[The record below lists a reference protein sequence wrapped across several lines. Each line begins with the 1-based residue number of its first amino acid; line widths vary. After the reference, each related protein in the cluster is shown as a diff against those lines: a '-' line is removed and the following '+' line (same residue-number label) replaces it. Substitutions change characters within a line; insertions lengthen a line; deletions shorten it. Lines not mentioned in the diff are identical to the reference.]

1 MWFKKSNKDNYDELT
16 KKLAERSAEVARII
30 KKKMIEL
37 DIQNDFEFEDG
48 EFEDGK
54 LVFYYGLI
62 EYITIRVEKVEVWGK
77 PIEYLAILC
86 TEHDD
91 NGKAVEFWKSLEHLN
106 LTLCWNGEP
115 DVEIDGASN
124 KEAITFLNCANEIYD
139 YLSKLKER
147 RAKERAKENAM
158 KKKREI
164 SEIKKVIKKT
174 DFLCG

>member
-1 MWFKKSNKDNYDELT
+1 MIFGRKDNNETYKELT

-37 DIQNDFEFEDG
+37 DIQNDS

-54 LVFYYGLI
+54 FVFYYGLI

-77 PIEYLAILC
+77 PIEYLAILR
-86 TEHDD
+86 TGHDD
-91 NGKAVEFWKSLEHLN
+91 NGKAAEFWKSLEHLN
-106 LTLCWNGEP
+106 RTLCWYDEP

-124 KEAITFLNCANEIYD
+124 KEAIVFLNHANEIYD

-147 RAKERAKENAM
+147 RENENAR

-174 DFLCG
+174 GSLVK

>member
-1 MWFKKSNKDNYDELT
+1 MIFGRKDNNETYKELT

-37 DIQNDFEFEDG
+37 DIQNDS

-54 LVFYYGLI
+54 FVFYYGLI
-62 EYITIRVEKVEVWGK
+62 EYIMIRVEKVEVWGK
-77 PIEYLAILC
+77 PIEYLAILR
-86 TEHDD
+86 TGHDD
-91 NGKAVEFWKSLEHLN
+91 NGKTVEFWKSLEHLN
-106 LTLCWNGEP
+106 RTLCWDGEP

-124 KEAITFLNCANEIYD
+124 KEAIVFLNHANEIYD

-147 RAKERAKENAM
+147 RAKENAR

-174 DFLCG
+174 GSLVK

>member
-1 MWFKKSNKDNYDELT
+1 MIFGRKDNNETYKELT
-16 KKLAERSAEVARII
+16 NKLAERSAEVARII

-37 DIQNDFEFEDG
+37 DIQNDS

-54 LVFYYGLI
+54 FVFYYGLI
-62 EYITIRVEKVEVWGK
+62 EYITIRVEKVEVCGK

-86 TEHDD
+86 TGHDD
-91 NGKAVEFWKSLEHLN
+91 NGKTVEFWKSLEHLN
-106 LTLCWNGEP
+106 RTLCWDGEP

-124 KEAITFLNCANEIYD
+124 KEAIAFLNCANEIYD

-147 RAKERAKENAM
+147 RAKENAR

-174 DFLCG
+174 DSLVK

>member
-1 MWFKKSNKDNYDELT
+1 MFGRKNNNETYEELT
-16 KKLAERSAEVARII
+16 KKLAERSAEVARLI

-37 DIQNDFEFEDG
+37 DIQNDS

-54 LVFYYGLI
+54 FKFFYGFA
-62 EYITIRVEKVEVWGK
+62 EYITIRVEKVEAWGK
-77 PIEYLAILC
+77 PIEYLAILR
-86 TEHDD
+86 TEYDD

-106 LTLCWNGEP
+106 RALCWDGEP

-124 KEAITFLNCANEIYD
+124 KEAIVFLNYANEIYD
-139 YLSKLKER
+139 YLSKVKER
-147 RAKERAKENAM
+147 RAKENAR

-174 DFLCG
+174 DSLVK

>member
-30 KKKMIEL
+30 KKKMIEP
-37 DIQNDFEFEDG
+37 DIQNDFD
-48 EFEDGK
+48 FEDGK
-54 LVFYYGLI
+54 FEDGKFEFYYNLV
-62 EYITIRVEKVEVWGK
+62 EYITIRVEKVEVCGK

-86 TEHDD
+86 TGHDD
-91 NGKAVEFWKSLEHLN
+91 NGKTAEFWKSLEHLN
-106 LTLCWNGEP
+106 RTLCWDGEP

-124 KEAITFLNCANEIYD
+124 KEAIAFLNCANEIYD

-147 RAKERAKENAM
+147 RAKENAR

-174 DFLCG
+174 DFLGE

>member
-1 MWFKKSNKDNYDELT
+1 MIFGRKDNNETYKELT
-16 KKLAERSAEVARII
+16 NKLAERSADVARLIR
-30 KKKMIEL
+30 KKMIEP
-37 DIQNDFEFEDG
+37 DIQNDS

-54 LVFYYGLI
+54 FVFYYGLI

-91 NGKAVEFWKSLEHLN
+91 NGKTAEFWKSLEHLN
-106 LTLCWNGEP
+106 LTLCWDGEP

-124 KEAITFLNCANEIYD
+124 KEAIIFLNCANEIYD

-147 RAKERAKENAM
+147 REKENAR

-174 DFLCG
+174 DSLVK

>member
-1 MWFKKSNKDNYDELT
+1 MIFGRKDNNETYKELT

-37 DIQNDFEFEDG
+37 DIQNDS

-54 LVFYYGLI
+54 FVFYYGLI
-62 EYITIRVEKVEVWGK
+62 EYIMIRVEKVEVWGK
-77 PIEYLAILC
+77 PIEYLAILR
-86 TEHDD
+86 TGHDD
-91 NGKAVEFWKSLEHLN
+91 NGKAAEFWKSLEHLN
-106 LTLCWNGEP
+106 RTLCWDGEP

-124 KEAITFLNCANEIYD
+124 KEAIVFLNHANEIYD

-147 RAKERAKENAM
+147 RENENAR

-174 DFLCG
+174 DFLGE

>member
-1 MWFKKSNKDNYDELT
+1 MIFGRKDNNETYEELT
-16 KKLAERSAEVARII
+16 NKLAERSAEVARLI

-37 DIQNDFEFEDG
+37 DIAHDS

-54 LVFYYGLI
+54 FEFFYGLI
-62 EYITIRVEKVEVWGK
+62 DYFIIRVEKVEVYGK
-77 PIEYLAILC
+77 PIEYLAILFK
-86 TEHDD
+86 EHDD
-91 NGKAVEFWKSLEHLN
+91 NGKTVEFWKSLEHLN
-106 LTLCWNGEP
+106 RTLCWDGEP

-147 RAKERAKENAM
+147 RAKENAR

-174 DFLCG
+174 DSFVK

>member
-1 MWFKKSNKDNYDELT
+1 MIFGRKDNNETYKELT
-16 KKLAERSAEVARII
+16 NKLAERSAEVARLI

-37 DIQNDFEFEDG
+37 DIAHDS

-54 LVFYYGLI
+54 FVFYYGLI
-62 EYITIRVEKVEVWGK
+62 EYTIRVEKVEVWGK

-106 LTLCWNGEP
+106 RTLCWDGEP

-147 RAKERAKENAM
+147 RAKENAR

-174 DFLCG
+174 DSLVK

>member
-1 MWFKKSNKDNYDELT
+1 MIFGRKDNNETYKELT

-37 DIQNDFEFEDG
+37 DIQNDS

-54 LVFYYGLI
+54 FVFYYGLI
-62 EYITIRVEKVEVWGK
+62 EYIMIRVEKVEVWGK
-77 PIEYLAILC
+77 PIEYLAILR
-86 TEHDD
+86 TGHDD
-91 NGKAVEFWKSLEHLN
+91 NGKAAEFWKSLEHLN
-106 LTLCWNGEP
+106 RTLCWDGEP

-124 KEAITFLNCANEIYD
+124 KEAIVFLNCANEIYD

-147 RAKERAKENAM
+147 RAKENAR

-174 DFLCG
+174 DSLVK

>member
-37 DIQNDFEFEDG
+37 DIQNYFEFEDG
-48 EFEDGK
+48 KFEDGK

-77 PIEYLAILC
+77 PIEYLAILR
-86 TEHDD
+86 TGHDD
-91 NGKAVEFWKSLEHLN
+91 NGKTAEFWKSLEHLN
-106 LTLCWNGEP
+106 RTLCWDGEP

-124 KEAITFLNCANEIYD
+124 KEAIAFLNCANEIYD

-147 RAKERAKENAM
+147 RAKENAR

-174 DFLCG
+174 DFLGE

>member
-1 MWFKKSNKDNYDELT
+1 MIFGRKDNNETYKELT
-16 KKLAERSAEVARII
+16 NKLAERSAEVARLI

-37 DIQNDFEFEDG
+37 DIAHDS

-54 LVFYYGLI
+54 FEFFYSLI
-62 EYITIRVEKVEVWGK
+62 DYFIIRVEKVEVCGK
-77 PIEYLAILC
+77 PIEYLAILFK
-86 TEHDD
+86 EHGD
-91 NGKAVEFWKSLEHLN
+91 NGKAAEFWKSLEHLN
-106 LTLCWNGEP
+106 RTLCWDGEP

-124 KEAITFLNCANEIYD
+124 KEAIAFLNHANEIYD

-147 RAKERAKENAM
+147 RAKENAR

-174 DFLCG
+174 YSLVK

>member
-37 DIQNDFEFEDG
+37 DIQNYFEFEDG
-48 EFEDGK
+48 KFEDGK

-77 PIEYLAILC
+77 PIEYLAILR
-86 TEHDD
+86 TGHDD
-91 NGKAVEFWKSLEHLN
+91 NGKTAEFWKSLEHLN
-106 LTLCWNGEP
+106 RTLCWDGEP

-124 KEAITFLNCANEIYD
+124 KEAIAFLNCANEIYD
-139 YLSKLKER
+139 YLPKLKER
-147 RAKERAKENAM
+147 RAKENAM

-174 DFLCG
+174 DSLVK

>member
-1 MWFKKSNKDNYDELT
+1 MIFGRKDNNETYKELT
-16 KKLAERSAEVARII
+16 NKLAERSAEVARLI

-37 DIQNDFEFEDG
+37 DIAHDS

-54 LVFYYGLI
+54 FEFFYGLI
-62 EYITIRVEKVEVWGK
+62 DYFIIRVEKVEVYGK
-77 PIEYLAILC
+77 PIEYLAILFK
-86 TEHDD
+86 EHDD
-91 NGKAVEFWKSLEHLN
+91 NGKAAEFWKSLEHLN
-106 LTLCWNGEP
+106 RTLCWDGEP

-124 KEAITFLNCANEIYD
+124 KEAIVFLNCANEIYD

-147 RAKERAKENAM
+147 RAKENAR

-174 DFLCG
+174 DSLVK

>member
-1 MWFKKSNKDNYDELT
+1 MIFGRKDNNETYEELT
-16 KKLAERSAEVARII
+16 NKLAERSAEVARLI

-37 DIQNDFEFEDG
+37 DIAHDS

-54 LVFYYGLI
+54 FEFFYGLI
-62 EYITIRVEKVEVWGK
+62 DYFIIRVEKVEVYGK
-77 PIEYLAILC
+77 PIEYLAILFK
-86 TEHDD
+86 EHDD
-91 NGKAVEFWKSLEHLN
+91 NGKTVEFWKSLEHLN
-106 LTLCWNGEP
+106 RTLCWDGEP
-115 DVEIDGASN
+115 DVESDGASN

-147 RAKERAKENAM
+147 RAKENAR

-174 DFLCG
+174 DSFVK

>member
-1 MWFKKSNKDNYDELT
+1 MIFGRKDNNETYEELT
-16 KKLAERSAEVARII
+16 KKLAERSAEVARLIRN
-30 KKKMIEL
+30 KMIEL
-37 DIQNDFEFEDG
+37 DIQNDS

-54 LVFYYGLI
+54 FEFFYCLI

-86 TEHDD
+86 KGHDD
-91 NGKAVEFWKSLEHLN
+91 NGKTAEFWKSLEHLN
-106 LTLCWNGEP
+106 RTLYWDCEP
-115 DVEIDGASN
+115 DVKIDGASN
-124 KEAITFLNCANEIYD
+124 KEAITFLNYANEIYD

-147 RAKERAKENAM
+147 RVKENAR

>member
-37 DIQNDFEFEDG
+37 DIQNDS

-54 LVFYYGLI
+54 FVFYYGLI

-86 TEHDD
+86 TGHDD
-91 NGKAVEFWKSLEHLN
+91 NGKAAEFWKSLEHLN
-106 LTLCWNGEP
+106 RTLCLDGEP

-124 KEAITFLNCANEIYD
+124 KEAIVFLNCANEIYD

-147 RAKERAKENAM
+147 RAKENAR

-174 DFLCG
+174 DSLVK

>member
-1 MWFKKSNKDNYDELT
+1 MIFGRKDNNETYKELT

-37 DIQNDFEFEDG
+37 DIQNDS

-54 LVFYYGLI
+54 FVFYYGLI
-62 EYITIRVEKVEVWGK
+62 EYIMIRVEKVEVWGK
-77 PIEYLAILC
+77 PIEYLAILR
-86 TEHDD
+86 TGHDD
-91 NGKAVEFWKSLEHLN
+91 NGKAAEFWKSLEHLN
-106 LTLCWNGEP
+106 RTLCWDGEP

-124 KEAITFLNCANEIYD
+124 KEAIVFLNHANEIYD

-147 RAKERAKENAM
+147 RENENAR

-174 DFLCG
+174 GSLVK

>member
-1 MWFKKSNKDNYDELT
+1 MIFGRKDNNETYKELT
-16 KKLAERSAEVARII
+16 NKLAERSAEVARII

-37 DIQNDFEFEDG
+37 DIQNDFEFK
-48 EFEDGK
+48 DGK
-54 LVFYYGLI
+54 FVFYYGLI

-77 PIEYLAILC
+77 PIEYLAILR
-86 TEHDD
+86 TGHDD
-91 NGKAVEFWKSLEHLN
+91 NGKSAEFWKSLEHLN
-106 LTLCWNGEP
+106 RTLCWDGEP

-124 KEAITFLNCANEIYD
+124 KEAIVFLNCANEIYD

-147 RAKERAKENAM
+147 RAKENAR

-174 DFLCG
+174 DSLVK

>member
-1 MWFKKSNKDNYDELT
+1 MIFGRKDNNETYKELIN
-16 KKLAERSAEVARII
+16 KLAERSAEVARII

-37 DIQNDFEFEDG
+37 DIQNDSEFEY
-48 EFEDGK
+48 GK
-54 LVFYYGLI
+54 FVFYYGLI

-106 LTLCWNGEP
+106 RTLCSDGEP

-124 KEAITFLNCANEIYD
+124 KEAIAFLNHANEIYD

-147 RAKERAKENAM
+147 MAKENAR

-174 DFLCG
+174 DSLVK

>member
-1 MWFKKSNKDNYDELT
+1 MIFGRKDNNETYKELT
-16 KKLAERSAEVARII
+16 NKLAERSAEVARLI

-37 DIQNDFEFEDG
+37 DIAHDS

-54 LVFYYGLI
+54 FEFFYGLI
-62 EYITIRVEKVEVWGK
+62 NYFIIRGEKVEVYGK

-106 LTLCWNGEP
+106 RTLCWDGEP

-124 KEAITFLNCANEIYD
+124 KEAIVFLNCANEIYD

-147 RAKERAKENAM
+147 RAKENAR

-174 DFLCG
+174 DSLVK

>member
-1 MWFKKSNKDNYDELT
+1 MFGRKDNNETYEELI
-16 KKLAERSAEVARII
+16 KKLAERSAEVARLI

-37 DIQNDFEFEDG
+37 DIQNDS

-54 LVFYYGLI
+54 FEFFYGLI
-62 EYITIRVEKVEVWGK
+62 DYFIIRVEKVEVYGK
-77 PIEYLAILC
+77 PIEYLAILFK
-86 TEHDD
+86 EHDD
-91 NGKAVEFWKSLEHLN
+91 NGKTVEFWKSLEHLN
-106 LTLCWNGEP
+106 RTLCWDGEP

-124 KEAITFLNCANEIYD
+124 KEAIVFLNHANEIYD

-147 RAKERAKENAM
+147 REKENAR

-174 DFLCG
+174 DSLVK

>member
-1 MWFKKSNKDNYDELT
+1 MIFGRKDNNETYKELT

-37 DIQNDFEFEDG
+37 DIQNDS

-54 LVFYYGLI
+54 FVFYYGLI
-62 EYITIRVEKVEVWGK
+62 EYIMIRVEKVEVWGK
-77 PIEYLAILC
+77 PIEYLAILR
-86 TEHDD
+86 TGHDD
-91 NGKAVEFWKSLEHLN
+91 NGKAAEFWKSLEHLN
-106 LTLCWNGEP
+106 RTLCWDGEP

-124 KEAITFLNCANEIYD
+124 KEAIVFLNCANEIYD

-147 RAKERAKENAM
+147 RENENAR

-174 DFLCG
+174 DFLGE

>member
-1 MWFKKSNKDNYDELT
+1 MIFGRKDNNETYEELT
-16 KKLAERSAEVARII
+16 KKLAERSADVARII

-37 DIQNDFEFEDG
+37 DIQNDS

-54 LVFYYGLI
+54 FVFFYGVI
-62 EYITIRVEKVEVWGK
+62 DYFIIRVEKVEVYGK
-77 PIEYLAILC
+77 PIEYLAILFK
-86 TEHDD
+86 EHDD
-91 NGKAVEFWKSLEHLN
+91 NGKTVEFWKSLEHLN
-106 LTLCWNGEP
+106 RTLCWDGEP

-124 KEAITFLNCANEIYD
+124 KEAIVFLNHANEIYD

-147 RAKERAKENAM
+147 REKENAR

-174 DFLCG
+174 DSLVK

>member
-1 MWFKKSNKDNYDELT
+1 MIFGRKDNNETYKELT
-16 KKLAERSAEVARII
+16 NKLAERSAEVARLI

-37 DIQNDFEFEDG
+37 DIAHDS

-54 LVFYYGLI
+54 FEFFYGLI
-62 EYITIRVEKVEVWGK
+62 NYFIIRVEKVEVYGK
-77 PIEYLAILC
+77 PIEYLAILFK
-86 TEHDD
+86 EHDD
-91 NGKAVEFWKSLEHLN
+91 NGKTVEFWKSLEHLN
-106 LTLCWNGEP
+106 RTLCWDGEP

-124 KEAITFLNCANEIYD
+124 KEAIVFLNHANEIYD

-147 RAKERAKENAM
+147 REKENAR

-174 DFLCG
+174 DSLVK

>member
-1 MWFKKSNKDNYDELT
+1 MIFGRKDNNETYKELT
-16 KKLAERSAEVARII
+16 NKLAERSAEVARLI

-37 DIQNDFEFEDG
+37 DIAHDS

-54 LVFYYGLI
+54 FEFFYGLI
-62 EYITIRVEKVEVWGK
+62 GHFIIRVEKVEVYGK
-77 PIEYLAILC
+77 PIEYLAILFK
-86 TEHDD
+86 EHDD
-91 NGKAVEFWKSLEHLN
+91 NGKTVEFWKSLEHLN
-106 LTLCWNGEP
+106 RTLCWYGEP

-124 KEAITFLNCANEIYD
+124 KEAIVFLNHANKIYD

-147 RAKERAKENAM
+147 REKENAR

-174 DFLCG
+174 DSLVK

>member
-1 MWFKKSNKDNYDELT
+1 MIFGRKDNNETYKELAN
-16 KKLAERSAEVARII
+16 KLAERSAEVARLI

-37 DIQNDFEFEDG
+37 DIQNDS

-54 LVFYYGLI
+54 FIFYYGLI

-86 TEHDD
+86 AGHDD
-91 NGKAVEFWKSLEHLN
+91 NGKTVEFWKSLEHLN
-106 LTLCWNGEP
+106 RTLCWDGEP

-124 KEAITFLNCANEIYD
+124 KEAIVFLNCANEIYD

-147 RAKERAKENAM
+147 RAKENAR

-174 DFLCG
+174 DSLVK

>member
-1 MWFKKSNKDNYDELT
+1 MIFGRKDNYDELT
-16 KKLAERSAEVARII
+16 NKLAERSAEVARII

-37 DIQNDFEFEDG
+37 DIAHDSEFKDGKFEF
-48 EFEDGK
+48 
-54 LVFYYGLI
+54 FYSLLQ
-62 EYITIRVEKVEVWGK
+62 YITIRVEKVEVWGK

-106 LTLCWNGEP
+106 RTLYWDDEP

-124 KEAITFLNCANEIYD
+124 KEAIAFLKHANEIYD
-139 YLSKLKER
+139 YFSKLKER
-147 RAKERAKENAM
+147 RAKENAR

-174 DFLCG
+174 DSLVK

>member
-1 MWFKKSNKDNYDELT
+1 MIFGRKDNYDEWT
-16 KKLAERSAEVARII
+16 NKLAERSAEVARII

-37 DIQNDFEFEDG
+37 DIAHDS

-54 LVFYYGLI
+54 FEFIYNLLQ
-62 EYITIRVEKVEVWGK
+62 YITIRVEKVEVYGK

-86 TEHDD
+86 TEYDD

-106 LTLCWNGEP
+106 RTLCWDGEP
-115 DVEIDGASN
+115 DVEIDGANN
-124 KEAITFLNCANEIYD
+124 KEAIAFLDCANEIYD

-147 RAKERAKENAM
+147 RAKENAM

-164 SEIKKVIKKT
+164 SEIKKVIKKA
-174 DFLCG
+174 DSLVK

>member
-1 MWFKKSNKDNYDELT
+1 MIFGRKDNNETYKELT
-16 KKLAERSAEVARII
+16 NKLAERSAEVARII

-37 DIQNDFEFEDG
+37 DIQNDS

-54 LVFYYGLI
+54 FVFYYGLI

-86 TEHDD
+86 TGHDD
-91 NGKAVEFWKSLEHLN
+91 NGKTAEFWKSLEHLN
-106 LTLCWNGEP
+106 QTLCWDGETY
-115 DVEIDGASN
+115 VKIDGASN
-124 KEAITFLNCANEIYD
+124 KEAIVFLNCANEIYD

-147 RAKERAKENAM
+147 RAKENAR
-158 KKKREI
+158 KNKREI

-174 DFLCG
+174 DSLVK

>member
-1 MWFKKSNKDNYDELT
+1 MIFGRKDNNETYKELT
-16 KKLAERSAEVARII
+16 NKLAERSAEVARLI

-37 DIQNDFEFEDG
+37 DIQNDS

-54 LVFYYGLI
+54 FEFFYGLI
-62 EYITIRVEKVEVWGK
+62 DYFIIRVEKVEVYGK
-77 PIEYLAILC
+77 PIEYLAILFK
-86 TEHDD
+86 EHDD
-91 NGKAVEFWKSLEHLN
+91 NGKTVEFWKSLEHLN
-106 LTLCWNGEP
+106 RTLCWDGEP

-124 KEAITFLNCANEIYD
+124 KEAIVFLNHANEIYD

-147 RAKERAKENAM
+147 REKENAR

-174 DFLCG
+174 DSLVK